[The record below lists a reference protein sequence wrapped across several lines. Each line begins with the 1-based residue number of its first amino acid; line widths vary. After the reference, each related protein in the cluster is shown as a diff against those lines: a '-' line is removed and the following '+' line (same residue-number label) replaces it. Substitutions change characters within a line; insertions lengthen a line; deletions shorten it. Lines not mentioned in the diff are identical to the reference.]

1 MDCAFDSNAARISSW
16 VTGCDIV
23 ESHYDRQAL
32 LLEALDS
39 IASQTYRDFEVI
51 VVNDHGADSGALV
64 EAFAERS
71 ARATLPFPVRYD
83 YRPAH
88 GGVAATRNR
97 GVALA
102 TGEFVA
108 YLDDDDL
115 WHPHHLKGLVGLLDA
130 RPGCG
135 LVYGDAEICR
145 MERVPIDRD
154 ASDGTGR
161 WRRAAARLLAV
172 PFDHDELRCDDFIV
186 PGGMMHRRSLYDA
199 VGPFDE
205 TLYVSDDWD
214 WLLRASAVTTFGR
227 WPHVVIAVRIWSD
240 RANLSA
246 DFGPSRLAALA
257 EIEARHGTPPLEPKT
272 FWEVAEK

>member
-1 MDCAFDSNAARISSW
+1 MARVS
-16 VTGCDIV
+16 IV
-23 ESHYDRQAL
+23 VSHYDRQSL

-51 VVNDHGADSGALV
+51 VVNDHGADSRALV
-64 EAFAERS
+64 DAFAGRS
-71 ARATLPFPVRYD
+71 SRATIPCSVGYD
-83 YRPAH
+83 YRPAR

-115 WHPHHLKGLVGLLDA
+115 WHPHHLEGLVGLLDA
-130 RPGCG
+130 RPECG

-145 MERVPIDRD
+145 MERAPADRG
-154 ASDGTGR
+154 ASDGTCR
-161 WRRAAARLLAV
+161 WHQVAARLLAV

-186 PGGMMHRRSLYDA
+186 PGGMMHRRSLYDT

-214 WLLRASAVTTFGR
+214 WLLRASAVTTFAR
-227 WPHVVIAVRIWSD
+227 LERVVIRVRMWPD
-240 RANLSA
+240 RGNLSA
-246 DFGPSRLAALA
+246 DFGPRRLAALA

-272 FWEVAEK
+272 FWEVAEKHGPRGMPTS